1 MSRIIDQW
9 TWDYWLVQQY
19 SNLFYG
25 SYFRKIYV
33 NNLGNLPRNQAV
45 IIAPNHQNTLMDA
58 LALVYCAKCQPVF
71 LARADIFKG
80 RIMIHFL
87 NFLNIMPIYR
97 MRDGVSNVRK
107 NDEIFEKTMSVLTN
121 KLNPLCLYPEGSHG
135 DKRRLR
141 PLKKGIF
148 RIAFM
153 GQEYFKD
160 NPGVKI
166 VPVGLDYS
174 HYQKFRSTL
183 FINFGK
189 PIEVSEYYK
198 LYTENSNEAVNR
210 LRERLAN
217 EMKKLMI
224 DIQTEEYYDLYQGL
238 RKIYNSEMRKKLK
251 ITGKSLPDKFIADKK
266 MISIL
271 DEYSGRN
278 PEEISSFSNKVS
290 EYFKGLD
297 ELNLRDWVL
306 RRDRYPLITR
316 IPEALALFILL
327 PVYILGIIN
336 NYLPYKIP
344 VILIKKIKDRQFHSS
359 FKHVMAMVF
368 FPAYYI
374 ILMIPALIFFEPW
387 WVKLSYILTL
397 PLTGLFAFRYYIKL
411 KKLSARFRYS
421 SLARKKNSKIHELKI
436 LRKDIIS
443 SMNRIV
449 EPAIS

>member
-1 MSRIIDQW
+1 MSRTIDQW

-19 SNLFYG
+19 SNLFYR

-33 NNLGNLPRNQAV
+33 NNLDNLPRNQPV
-45 IIAPNHQNTLMDA
+45 ILAPNHQNTLIDA
-58 LALVYCAKCQPVF
+58 LAFDYCAKCQPVF

-80 RIMIHFL
+80 RILIHIL
-87 NFLNIMPIYR
+87 NFMNIIPIYR
-97 MRDGVSNVRK
+97 MRDGASNVRK
-107 NDEIFEKTMSVLTN
+107 NDEIFEKTLSVLEN
-121 KLNPLCLYPEGSHG
+121 KLNPLCLFPEGSHG

-183 FINFGK
+183 LINFGK

-198 LYTENSNEAVNR
+198 LYTENSNEAINR
-210 LRERLAN
+210 LRERLAD

-251 ITGKSLPDKFIADKK
+251 ITGKSLLDKFIADKK

-290 EYFKGLD
+290 EYFKGLE

-327 PVYILGIIN
+327 PVHILGIIN

-344 VILIKKIKDRQFHSS
+344 VILIKKIKDLQFHSS
-359 FKHVMAMVF
+359 FKLVLSMLF
-368 FPAYYI
+368 FPVYYV
-374 ILMIPALIFFEPW
+374 ILMILALVFFEPW

-421 SLARKKNSKIHELKI
+421 SLVRKKNSKIHELKI